1 MAVLRDVLRPERGD
15 AQADGDLQAA
25 GRHHPPGAALPQRGA
40 PAAGRRGRGESQA
53 DHHDRADGADAGEV
67 T

>member
-25 GRHHPPGAALPQRGA
+25 GRHYPPGAALPQRGA

-53 DHHDRADGADAGEV
+53 DPSP
-67 T
+67 